1 MTEIDLKDISIYPF
15 WTEATIRYSDLD
27 PNGHVNNGAINAFF
41 EDGRVNFRNSRM
53 IKLADDILR
62 GFVLVKFS
70 VDYHAALLF
79 PGTVQIGTVVTRV
92 GGSSYTL
99 GQGVFKDN
107 QCIATADVITVY
119 VDPKTQKSTQLSD
132 DLREI
137 LNGSRASPKS

>member
-1 MTEIDLKDISIYPF
+1 MTEIDPKDISIYPF

-70 VDYHAALLF
+70 VDYHAALQF
-79 PGTVQIGTVVTRV
+79 PGTVQIGTAVTRV

-99 GQGVFKDN
+99 GQGIFKEK

-119 VDPKTQKSTQLSD
+119 VDPETQKSTQLSD